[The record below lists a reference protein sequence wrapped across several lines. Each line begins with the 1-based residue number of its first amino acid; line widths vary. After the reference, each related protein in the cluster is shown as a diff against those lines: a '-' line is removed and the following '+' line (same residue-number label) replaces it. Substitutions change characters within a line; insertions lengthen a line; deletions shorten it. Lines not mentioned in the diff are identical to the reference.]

1 MKRVIAWVVL
11 AGVIYGVYVAA
22 HAFKNPWAAASVL
35 PSPAIVKLLP
45 STPAGCA
52 SSKDCFHD

>member
-11 AGVIYGVYVAA
+11 AGVVYGVYTVA
-22 HAFKNPWAAASVL
+22 HAFKNPWARGAQVAPIAA
-35 PSPAIVKLLP
+35 LLP
-45 STPAGCA
+45 PAHAGCA